1 MNQEKSGYIFTGK
14 YIHKIIDTIYDR
26 LEGIQIFDW
35 YIWKEVRV
43 KRRVSP
49 KPEADDKLK
58 RSTFSFP
65 VQTVVCEED
74 FSFLFNRNWIIISG
88 KHS

>member
-1 MNQEKSGYIFTGK
+1 MSGYIFTGK
-14 YIHKIIDTIYDR
+14 DIHKIIDTRYER
-26 LEGIQIFDW
+26 LEEIHIFDW

-43 KRRVSP
+43 KRWVSP

-74 FSFLFNRNWIIISG
+74 FSFLDWIIISG

>member
-1 MNQEKSGYIFTGK
+1 MNQEISGYIFTGK
-14 YIHKIIDTIYDR
+14 DIHKIIDTRYER
-26 LEGIQIFDW
+26 LEEIQIFDW

-74 FSFLFNRNWIIISG
+74 FSFLFNLNCFIISG

>member
-1 MNQEKSGYIFTGK
+1 MNQEISGYIFTGK
-14 YIHKIIDTIYDR
+14 YIHKIIDTRYER
-26 LEGIQIFDW
+26 LEEIQIFDW

-49 KPEADDKLK
+49 KPEADKLK

-74 FSFLFNRNWIIISG
+74 FSFLDWIIIIG

>member
-1 MNQEKSGYIFTGK
+1 MNQEISGYIFTGK
-14 YIHKIIDTIYDR
+14 YIHKIIDTRYVR
-26 LEGIQIFDW
+26 LEEIQIFDW

-58 RSTFSFP
+58 RSTFSVS
-65 VQTVVCEED
+65 VQTVLCEED
-74 FSFLFNRNWIIISG
+74 FSFLDWIITSG